1 MGVLTDPRPEH
12 ARTRGLAFGH
22 ARYARTRRFG
32 KLGAASCLVVQVTFF
47 SALFKARRSAGIAPR
62 AGGLRYRPRN
72 GVRPES
78 KGRTGGHVGR
88 RQDPGGAARED
99 QVESARV
106 ESARVE
112 TTRVRTAKAG
122 FTDLVL
128 VCRKC
133 AKRQG
138 VDRKQ
143 LGRAVK
149 RAFRQGARGEG
160 SGKGA
165 GKVRVLE
172 TGCLGPCPKRMLTL
186 ATPDSLARRRVILV
200 DPALDT
206 IGPAALTLAA
216 VVPSP
221 AAPIVVFT
229 ASETS
234 PAAPADGA
242 GNG

>member
-12 ARTRGLAFGH
+12 ARTRGLAPGH

-32 KLGAASCLVVQVTFF
+32 KLGAASCLVAQVTFF

-88 RQDPGGAARED
+88 RQDPGGAVRED
-99 QVESARV
+99 EVESDRV

-112 TTRVRTAKAG
+112 TTKVRTAKAG

-149 RAFRQGARGEG
+149 RAFRQGAREAA
-160 SGKGA
+160 GKGA

-200 DPALDT
+200 DPALDA

-216 VVPSP
+216 VVPPP
-221 AAPIVVFT
+221 AAPAVVFT
-229 ASETS
+229 ASKTR